1 MLYEPFPVAVDM
13 SRLRTLLLSRL
24 SALALCVTLI
34 GASEASASPTVSA
47 RLVSLEQRDAQTVHV
62 TLRTQEGLERFIFHP
77 SESATT
83 NTEEV
88 HLAGFA
94 RPRNFQKEKLPA
106 ALTITERRAWI
117 FFTSRRTGRPAA
129 AVISLSRSNATI
141 LTKRVRVSRV
151 PEKTLECGSH
161 SSDHA
166 DHSSAHTA
174 SRKRRVNRS
183 PGGGFRARR
192 AGLFSPPRVLEVGT
206 EADYEFVQIHG
217 SETNSY
223 IRAVLNAVDV
233 IYASNLGVKIKVAG
247 QRVSS
252 ANVGRRGTIE
262 ALDLLEEFRRG
273 AFASNSPA
281 DVRHLFTG
289 RSIEGLTIGIAYVG
303 AACLSGGRYGVG
315 LSRDVS
321 AGLQPFLAAHEIA
334 HNLSAN
340 HDGEANSIMN
350 PAITVANNRFTAR
363 ALTSIYNF
371 VVTTGS
377 CISTESLSSA
387 KIILDGTDPTRFDAQ
402 VTFTAT
408 GTSSCSV
415 VLYGS
420 GDGRRYTPISARN
433 ISRKSRSTSRA
444 ASFTAEAPA
453 LTSPQNF
460 YFKAKI
466 LCGNARTISA
476 PAKLRYGLA
485 TAGTTNTSSS
495 GRWLEQLRR
504 NLR

>member
-1 MLYEPFPVAVDM
+1 M
-13 SRLRTLLLSRL
+13 SRLRPLFSFHLP
-24 SALALCVTLI
+24 ALALCLTLLW
-34 GASEASASPTVSA
+34 ASEVAATPTVA
-47 RLVSLEQRDAQTVHV
+47 VQLVSLERGSSQTVHV

-88 HLAGFA
+88 HLTGFT

-106 ALTITERRAWI
+106 ALTITAGRAWI
-117 FFTSRRTGRPAA
+117 FFISRRTGRPAA
-129 AVISLSRSNATI
+129 ASITLARSAAKVITTA
-141 LTKRVRVSRV
+141 VRVSRV
-151 PEKTLECGSH
+151 PERTLECGSH
-161 SSDHA
+161 TAGDPEHA
-166 DHSSAHTA
+166 LVHTH
-174 SRKRRVNRS
+174 SRKRRAPRS
-183 PGGGFRARR
+183 PDGRFRAQR
-192 AGLFSPPRVLEVGT
+192 AGLFSPPRILEVGT
-206 EADYEFVQIHG
+206 EADYEFAQIHG

-233 IYASNLGVKIKVAG
+233 IYASDLGVRIKVAG

-252 ANVGRRGTIE
+252 KDPGTRGAID
-262 ALDLLEEFRRG
+262 ALDLLKEFRDG
-273 AFASNSPA
+273 AFASNSAA

-289 RSIEGLTIGIAYVG
+289 RSIEGSTIGIAYVG
-303 AACLSGGRYGVG
+303 AACTLGGRYGVG
-315 LSRDVS
+315 LSRSVS

-334 HNLSAN
+334 HNLSAR

-350 PAITVANNRFTAR
+350 PAITAENDRFTTR

-377 CISTESLSSA
+377 CIGTQLISSA
-387 KIILDGTDPTRFDAQ
+387 KIVLDGTDPTRFDAR
-402 VTFTAT
+402 VTFTAG
-408 GTSSCSV
+408 GTSPCSV

-420 GDGRRYTPISARN
+420 SDGRRYTSISARN
-433 ISRKSRSTSRA
+433 IARNSSSATRA
-444 ASFTAEAPA
+444 ASFNAEAPA

-460 YFKAKI
+460 FFKAKV
-466 LCGNARTISA
+466 LCGNAQTISA

-485 TAGTTNTSSS
+485 TSGTTNTSAA